1 MGRGRPDRGKQK
13 EGGGRAV
20 KGEQIK
26 GLRGTEKEMEYGENK
41 EGVGRVMGKEKS

>member
-26 GLRGTEKEMEYGENK
+26 GLRGTENK